1 MADSFSYWHLF
12 LCDIIQ
18 DMDYIAWLTLFAV
31 IVALGIG
38 VASIVRTE
46 KIQRREQKRRLLN
59 EITEWAIKAVSWR
72 SENRALLKEMLT
84 TEEGEA
90 RQSLRLM
97 HAHIAEVRDFFAA
110 ITGLNT
116 YISKLS
122 LKFQQG
128 LPEVIQKLISDLEAS
143 TDFLEAWRGR
153 LFADICSR
161 KVDIDTSKD
170 AAEADKLAEQFEKSA
185 GAVLEKAAD
194 IKAKEIG

>member
-1 MADSFSYWHLF
+1 MNS
-12 LCDIIQ
+12 
-18 DMDYIAWLTLFAV
+18 IAWITLFAV

-38 VASIVRTE
+38 IASIIHTE
-46 KIQRREQKRRLLN
+46 IIQKRERKHRLLN

-72 SENRALLKEMLT
+72 SENRAVLKEMAT
-84 TEEGEA
+84 IEEGEV

-185 GAVLEKAAD
+185 GAVLEKVAD

>member
-1 MADSFSYWHLF
+1 MNS
-12 LCDIIQ
+12 
-18 DMDYIAWLTLFAV
+18 IAWLTLSAV

-46 KIQRREQKRRLLN
+46 RMQRREQRRRLLN
-59 EITEWAIKAVSWR
+59 EITEWAIKVVSWR
-72 SENRALLKEMLT
+72 SENRAVLKEMAT
-84 TEEGEA
+84 IEEGEA

-97 HAHIAEVRDFFAA
+97 HAHIAEVQSFFTA

-128 LPEVIQKLISDLEAS
+128 LPEVIQKLISDLKAS
-143 TDFLEAWRGR
+143 TDFLEAWLGR
-153 LFADICSR
+153 LSADIDSR

-170 AAEADKLAEQFEKSA
+170 AAEADKLTQQFEESA